1 MITTMHK
8 YITLFYFSVFFFVLF
23 EIHEFVKDLPA
34 GVEVKDIC
42 IGAGGLGLDCH
53 CGPLG

>member
-1 MITTMHK
+1 M
-8 YITLFYFSVFFFVLF
+8 
-23 EIHEFVKDLPA
+23 KDLPA

-53 CGPLG
+53 CGPLGQSVANDSPLRLRFFEAVLFEL